1 MTINED
7 GSFDGD
13 TEEEILDAMIADA
26 KQYWSDDVKDS
37 DLAVIRQFYRPIARR
52 LAQAQ
57 NDIGLVLESTQI
69 DNADG
74 SALGL
79 LTALIGVTRQPA
91 ARSRGE
97 VTFSRDNTAGM
108 DYHIPAGTE
117 VQTRSDPP
125 IEFATTEGAVIEEG
139 TKSTTAPIISV
150 EPGSDANVGP
160 NSITALPVPLA
171 GIESVTNEMD
181 TTGGENRESDENLR
195 ERAKDELAE
204 GSSATGPALVSAVQ
218 GVEGVTSVSI
228 LINDTKD
235 ENGRGHNLPPNSGEL
250 VVTGGEDADIAQAI
264 LDTKGIDSTL
274 IAGVNG
280 VEVSGVEAELPN
292 GQKHPIDFSRAN
304 PVTIYIE
311 ADVQVDSTF
320 EDNTEVLNNIVKYVG
335 GKTTDGFE
343 KDGELG
349 VTDDVLHGEIEYRIR
364 EIPGVYDVTNLKIG
378 RTDPPESTENISIG
392 AMEEAHT
399 DSQTDITLHTSEV

>member
-1 MTINED
+1 MTINDD
-7 GSFDGD
+7 GSFGGD

-26 KQYWSDDVKDS
+26 KQYWSEDIKET

-69 DNADG
+69 DNAEG
-74 SALGL
+74 SALDL

-91 ARSRGE
+91 VRSRGE
-97 VTFSRDNTAGM
+97 VTFSRDSVAEM

-125 IEFATTEGAVIEEG
+125 IEYATTEGAVIEKG
-139 TKSTTAPIISV
+139 TKSTTAPIIAV
-150 EPGSDANVGP
+150 EPGSNANVGA

-171 GIESVTNEMD
+171 GIQSVTNEEN

-228 LINDTKD
+228 LINDTKED
-235 ENGRGHNLPPNSGEL
+235 NGRGHNLPANSGEL
-250 VVTGGEDADIAQAI
+250 VVTGGDDEDIAQTI
-264 LDTKGIDSTL
+264 LETKGMDSTL
-274 IAGVNG
+274 VAGVNG
-280 VEVSGVEAELPN
+280 VGVEGTLAELPN

-311 ADVQVDSTF
+311 ADVQVDSTY
-320 EDNTEVLNNIVKYVG
+320 EDDTEILNNIIKYVG

-343 KDGELG
+343 KDGQLG
-349 VTDDVLHGEIEYRIR
+349 VTDDVLYGEIEYRIR
-364 EIPGVYDVTNLKIG
+364 EIPGVYDVTSLKIG
-378 RTDPPESTENISIG
+378 RTDPPTETANISIG
-392 AMEEAHT
+392 SMEEAHT
-399 DSQTDITLHTSEV
+399 DAQTDITLNTSEV

>member
-1 MTINED
+1 MTINDD

-26 KQYWSDDVKDS
+26 KQYWSEDIKES

-69 DNADG
+69 DNAEG

-97 VTFSRDNTAGM
+97 VKFSRENIAEM
-108 DYHIPAGTE
+108 DYHVPAGTE

-125 IEFATTEGAVIEEG
+125 IEYVTTEGAVIEKG
-139 TKSTTAPIISV
+139 TKTTTAPIIAV
-150 EPGSDANVGP
+150 EPGANANVGA
-160 NSITALPVPLA
+160 NSITALPVPMA
-171 GIESVTNEMD
+171 GIERVTNPEN

-195 ERAKDELAE
+195 ERAKEELAE

-235 ENGRGHNLPPNSGEL
+235 ENGRGHNLPANSGEL
-250 VVTGGEDADIAQAI
+250 VVTGGEDSDIAQAI
-264 LDTKGIDSTL
+264 LETKGMDSTL

-280 VEVSGVEAELPN
+280 VGVEGVEAELPN
-292 GQKHPIDFSRAN
+292 GQTHPIDFSRAN

-311 ADVQVDSTF
+311 ADVQVDSTY
-320 EDNTEVLNNIVKYVG
+320 EDDTEVLNNIIKYVG
-335 GKTTDGFE
+335 GKDMDGFE

-364 EIPGVYDVTNLKIG
+364 DIPGVYDVTSLKIG
-378 RTDPPESTENISIG
+378 RTDPPESTDNISIG
-392 AMEEAHT
+392 SMEEAHT
-399 DSQTDITLHTSEV
+399 DAQTDITLNTSEV

>member
-13 TEEEILDAMIADA
+13 SEEEILDAMIADA
-26 KQYWSDDVKDS
+26 KQFWSEDIKES

-57 NDIGLVLESTQI
+57 NDIGLVLSSTQI
-69 DNADG
+69 DNAEG

-91 ARSRGE
+91 ARARGE
-97 VTFSRDNTAGM
+97 VTFYREDVAEM
-108 DYHIPAGTE
+108 DYHVPAGTE

-125 IEFATTEGAVIEEG
+125 IEYVTTEGTVIAEG
-139 TKSTTAPIISV
+139 TTSTTAPIVAV
-150 EPGSDANVGP
+150 EPGANANVGA

-171 GIESVTNEMD
+171 GINRVTNEQE

-195 ERAKDELAE
+195 ERAKEELAE
-204 GSSATGPALVSAVQ
+204 GSSATGPALVSAVR
-218 GVEGVTSVSI
+218 GVEGVSSVSI
-228 LINDTKD
+228 LINDKK
-235 ENGRGHNLPPNSGEL
+235 EHNGRGHNLPANSGEL

-264 LDTKGIDSTL
+264 LETKGMDSTL
-274 IAGVNG
+274 VAGVNG
-280 VEVSGVEAELPN
+280 VAVTGTLAELPN
-292 GQKHPIDFSRAN
+292 GQTHPIDFSRAN

-311 ADVQVDSTF
+311 ADVQVDSTY
-320 EDNTEVLNNIVKYVG
+320 EDDTEVLNNIIKYVG
-335 GKTTDGFE
+335 GKDMDGFE

-364 EIPGVYDVTNLKIG
+364 EIPGVYDVTSLKIG
-378 RTDPPESTENISIG
+378 RTDPPTETTNISIG
-392 AMEEAHT
+392 GMEEAHT
-399 DSQTDITLHTSEV
+399 DAQTDITLNVSEV